1 MSDIIIKK
9 KYIKKYDIINVKG
22 GISAKDVYAKY
33 KPDAFCNLA
42 LYASDV
48 MINITRLEDENVSS
62 GYLFSDEVLG
72 IKGDNEIVWVDY
84 GDAFADKEIRDA
96 VGGSPILGVKDKM
109 NIRWGNKHSAYV
121 DKTWQRTAIGDNDSE
136 FIMHTSDEALT
147 IPELATI
154 MTYNKHCKNSLACDG
169 GGSSHLQM
177 GQRALKESTRA
188 NVSWFLI
195 YFDKTQM
202 FVDIVTD
209 QILKDYIYAANGEVI
224 TQSTLNKFISW
235 FGKKNYIS
243 AYFDARKNVN
253 DVQDFD
259 CSGLFV
265 YAMRQLGWISGTAD
279 YTAKGLFGLCNKINK
294 SELQNGD
301 LIFRNNLGH
310 VAMYLDGYA
319 FHAKGTSYGVTV
331 TDDVDTFNLF
341 GRLKFVE

>member
-22 GISAKDVYAKY
+22 GISAKDVLSKY

-42 LYASDV
+42 LYASSV
-48 MINITRLEDENVSS
+48 MINVTRLEDENVKS
-62 GYLFSDEVLG
+62 GYLFSDEMLG
-72 IKGDNEIVWVDY
+72 IIGDNELVWVDY
-84 GDAFADKEIRDA
+84 KEVYADKNIRDA
-96 VGGSPILGVKDKM
+96 VGGSPILGINDK
-109 NIRWGNKHSAYV
+109 IDIKWGNKHSSYL
-121 DKTWQRTAIGDNDSE
+121 DRNWMRTAIGDNDSE

-177 GQRALKESTRA
+177 GQRVLKESTRA

-202 FVDIVTD
+202 FIDVMTD
-209 QILKDYIYAANGEVI
+209 QILKDYTYAANGEVI

-235 FGKKNYIS
+235 FGIKHYITS
-243 AYFDARKNVN
+243 YFDARKNVN

-259 CSGLFV
+259 CSGLIV
-265 YAMRQLGWISGTAD
+265 YALRQLGLIRGTAD
-279 YTAKGLFGLCNKINK
+279 YTARGLYGLCNKVNR
-294 SELQNGD
+294 EDLQNGD
-301 LIFRNNLGH
+301 LMFRHNFGH

-319 FHAKGTSYGVTV
+319 FHAKGTAYGVTATSEV
-331 TDDVDTFNLF
+331 KTFDIF
-341 GRLKFVE
+341 GRLKYL